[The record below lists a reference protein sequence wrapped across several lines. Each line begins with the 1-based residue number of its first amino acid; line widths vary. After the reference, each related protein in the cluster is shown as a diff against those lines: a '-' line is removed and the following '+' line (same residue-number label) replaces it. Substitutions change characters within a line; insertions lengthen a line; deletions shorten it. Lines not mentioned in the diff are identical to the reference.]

1 MPIEKAK
8 ALIID
13 HLNELKE
20 ILFSV
25 DGSSDSTMMS
35 IYISDTHSYVLAF
48 DRNDIDKENFDNDL
62 IKLTI
67 WHDDGMIED
76 ESSRK
81 EKTNG

>member
-8 ALIID
+8 ALIVD
-13 HLNELKE
+13 HLKELKE

-35 IYISDTHSYVLAF
+35 IYISDTHSYVIAY
-48 DRNDIDKENFDNDL
+48 DMKDIDKEVFDNDL

-67 WHDDGMIED
+67 WHDGTIED
-76 ESSRK
+76 ESRK

>member
-8 ALIID
+8 ALIVD
-13 HLNELKE
+13 HLKELKE

-35 IYISDTHSYVLAF
+35 IYISDTHSHVIAY
-48 DRNDIDKENFDNDL
+48 DRIDIDREVFDNNL

-67 WHDDGMIED
+67 WHDGTIED
-76 ESSRK
+76 ESRK

>member
-8 ALIID
+8 ALIIE
-13 HLNELKE
+13 HLKE
-20 ILFSV
+20 LNRILFSV

-35 IYISDTHSYVLAF
+35 IYISDTHSYVIAY
-48 DRNDIDKENFDNDL
+48 DRKDIDKEVFDNDL

-67 WHDDGMIED
+67 WHDGTIED
-76 ESSRK
+76 ESRK

>member
-8 ALIID
+8 ALIIE
-13 HLNELKE
+13 HLKELKE

-25 DGSSDSTMMS
+25 DGSSGSTMMS

-48 DRNDIDKENFDNDL
+48 DRNEIDKENFDNDL

-67 WHDDGMIED
+67 WHDDGTIED
-76 ESSRK
+76 GSRK
-81 EKTNG
+81 DKTNG